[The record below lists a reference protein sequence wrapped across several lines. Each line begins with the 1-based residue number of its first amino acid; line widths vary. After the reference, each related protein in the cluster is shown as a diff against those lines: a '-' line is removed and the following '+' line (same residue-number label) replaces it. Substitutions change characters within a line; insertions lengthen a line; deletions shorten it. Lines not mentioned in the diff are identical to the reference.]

1 MSQISPNMD
10 NTPLISFKKA
20 NIINGESIV
29 IYGLDMD
36 IYPGDFV
43 YIVG

>member
-1 MSQISPNMD
+1 MD

-36 IYPGDFV
+36 I
-43 YIVG
+43 